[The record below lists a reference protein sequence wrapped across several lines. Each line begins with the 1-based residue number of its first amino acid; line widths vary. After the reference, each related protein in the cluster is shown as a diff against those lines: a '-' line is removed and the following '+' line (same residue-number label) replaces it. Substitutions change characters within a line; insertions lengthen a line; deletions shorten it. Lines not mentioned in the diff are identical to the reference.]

1 MNQHPAY
8 ELFEELGRGANTVVY
23 RSYDLSLGREVAIK
37 ELDENSR
44 RDPRQRERFLREAQ
58 FLAQFEHDN
67 VLRVYSVDPERG
79 WIVME
84 LMKGTLASIIAAG
97 PSDPDLVRSVLKQTL
112 EALAFL
118 HEKDKVHGTV
128 RPTNLLI
135 NDAGR
140 VKLSEFE
147 QTAVGGELRAPKGS
161 KKYLAPELIK
171 SEFGGF
177 GPPLDLYCLGFTAL
191 ELLKGPQFDTL
202 FPGTGKG
209 AIDADIAWLRWHSSP
224 DELPSTKKLIKNIP
238 DDLANV
244 LDHMLKKR
252 VADRPQS
259 AHAVLK
265 ELADKPLVAVPIEGI
280 AEGAAAEANRDYGP
294 AVVRTISEPQALTPR
309 GPSPA
314 VGIGDP
320 AMPRYGTPTAAA
332 KPVATGKQAK
342 ASAKPVPPRFSK
354 DWWNY
359 QIGKPY
365 ILYPLCALIILG
377 ALLFSFG
384 NPFAGAGK
392 AIAPV
397 AKKEEPKTTTP
408 ETPSVIPVSF
418 TVKPDAKGF
427 EVIDGDK
434 SVTATPDGKYSFT
447 PGHHSVTLKKE
458 GFKSAT
464 RDLDISP
471 KSNKFTV
478 DFKPEAKMVD
488 VTVQVTPANAELKIG
503 GTKQTLT
510 NGSFTQK
517 IAEGQPLQIEVT
529 SDKFEPISR
538 TVSADELKTLG
549 NKLAFSLKPLPKP
562 EPPKAPEPPAPE
574 PAKTEPPQAPKYV
587 LPATL
592 VARPDSSED
601 PETQLPIRA
610 LSKRLINT
618 EPMEFALVKPGKYKF
633 GAPGDKVRPLELKER
648 TITCTLPYYIA
659 IHETTNAQYQRFS
672 LAVGG
677 ANAGTHWETAS
688 RKWAT
693 PLHVDPIRN
702 KLPVVNV
709 TPEQAELFCKWVG
722 GELPNEFEWESAVR
736 GLDDAGFPYPWGKE
750 LPTRERCRTF
760 YGAHLER
767 GEGGPVPVDVMLAGA
782 NKLGM
787 LHALGNVAEWCLDS
801 EEHGKFI
808 LRGCSIATS
817 NIDDIRVTWRAK
829 GDLKGEESTGFR
841 VSVAVRGPATKEPP
855 KTIATVHPEP
865 SAPQSPP
872 SANEESEQ
880 GFSWEKVYYALT
892 SPSSDSGPPPA
903 PPRKH

>member
-8 ELFEELGRGANTVVY
+8 ELFEELGRGSNTVVY

-118 HEKDKVHGTV
+118 HEKNKVHGTV

-171 SEFGGF
+171 PEFGGF

-224 DELPSTKKLIKNIP
+224 DELPPAKKLIKNIP
-238 DDLANV
+238 DDLAHV

-265 ELADKPLVAVPIEGI
+265 ELADRPLVAVPIDGI
-280 AEGAAAEANRDYGP
+280 VEGAAVEANGDYGP
-294 AVVRTISEPQALTPR
+294 AVVRTISEPQAVTPR

-314 VGIGDP
+314 VGGGEP
-320 AMPRYGTPTAAA
+320 AMPRYGTPTASA
-332 KPVATGKQAK
+332 KPFAK
-342 ASAKPVPPRFSK
+342 GSKTKSPAKPVPPRFSK

-365 ILYPLCALIILG
+365 VLYPLCALIILG
-377 ALLFSFG
+377 AFFFSFG
-384 NPFAGAGK
+384 NPFGGK

-397 AKKEEPKTTTP
+397 AKKEEAKTTTP
-408 ETPSVIPVSF
+408 EVPSMIPVSF
-418 TVKPDAKGF
+418 NVKPDAEGL
-427 EVIDGDK
+427 EVIVGDK
-434 SVTATPDGKYSFT
+434 PVTANPEGKYLFA

-464 RDLDISP
+464 RDVEISTT
-471 KSNKFTV
+471 SNKFNV
-478 DFKPEAKMVD
+478 EFKPEVKMVD
-488 VTVQVTPANAELKIG
+488 VTVQVTPATAELKVG
-503 GTKQTLT
+503 GKKQSLT
-510 NGSFTQK
+510 NGSYTQK
-517 IAEGQPLQIEVT
+517 IPVGQPLQIEIT

-538 TVSADELKTLG
+538 TVSADEIKTLG
-549 NKLAFSLKPLPKP
+549 NKIAFNLKPLPQP
-562 EPPKAPEPPAPE
+562 VPPAPE
-574 PAKTEPPQAPKYV
+574 PIKPEPIKPEPPQSPKYV

-592 VARPDSSED
+592 VARPDAPED
-601 PETQLPIRA
+601 PETQLPVRA

-618 EPMEFALVKPGKYKF
+618 EPMEFALVKTGKYKF
-633 GAPGDKVRPLELKER
+633 GAPGDKRRPLELKER
-648 TITCTLPYYIA
+648 TVTCTLPYYIA
-659 IHETTNAQYQRFS
+659 LHETTNAQYQRFS
-672 LAVGG
+672 LAVGD
-677 ANAGTHWETAS
+677 ANAGTRWQTAS

-693 PLHVDPIRN
+693 PHNLDPVRN
-702 KLPVVNV
+702 KLPVANV
-709 TPEQAELFCKWVG
+709 TPEQAELFRKWAG
-722 GELPNEFEWESAVR
+722 GQLPTEIEWESAVR

-750 LPTRERCRTF
+750 VPTRERCRTF

-767 GEGGPVPVDVMLAGA
+767 GEGGPVPVENMLAGA

-787 LHALGNVAEWCLDS
+787 THALGNVAEWCLDS

-808 LRGCSIATS
+808 LRGCSITTA

-829 GDLKGEESTGFR
+829 GDPKGEESTGFR
-841 VSVAVRGPATKEPP
+841 VCVPVRGPASKEPLKP
-855 KTIATVHPEP
+855 TAAAVRPEQP
-865 SAPQSPP
+865 VPQAQP
-872 SANEESEQ
+872 SANDESEP

-892 SPSSDSGPPPA
+892 SPSSDSETSPASPPK
-903 PPRKH
+903 R